1 MELIDLRERFF
12 HINSEEDLLD
22 SLQDVGDI
30 KWPYETK
37 KRVIVFGGHPNFIK
51 QMKSLLPGVR
61 FVDVDNLAFNPDIVR
76 NADVIWIQ
84 NNYLSHAQFY
94 NVTKEARQY
103 NVQIRYFV
111 YSSSEKSAMQIVED
125 DIASND

>member
-1 MELIDLRERFF
+1 
-12 HINSEEDLLD
+12 
-22 SLQDVGDI
+22 
-30 KWPYETK
+30 
-37 KRVIVFGGHPNFIK
+37 
-51 QMKSLLPGVR
+51 MKSLLPGVR
-61 FVDVDNLAFNPDIVR
+61 FVDVDNLVFNPDIVR